1 MDTSPA
7 DTSKR
12 GDHTCRFSQVVIM
25 LLYLDFLQH
34 MLFRAADI
42 RIRKLKWRGLWMTKQ
57 IEGTVDDDVAVK
69 LAIGEGRQADLEQ
82 ERLELQALNSERF
95 RHRFLE
101 RNRPWILQHLVE
113 LLTPRSLEQPGHDG
127 RPVVEYVRDVY
138 AELMVRFAASLSS
151 CCPVHL
157 RCLRAGS
164 SRRPPRHRRDA
175 CSMAWRCRFLTMGP
189 DSPHDAIATTP
200 SPRRRHLTARHDA
213 GHGRGHAKA
222 GRPGRYQFGR

>member
-1 MDTSPA
+1 
-7 DTSKR
+7 
-12 GDHTCRFSQVVIM
+12 
-25 LLYLDFLQH
+25 
-34 MLFRAADI
+34 
-42 RIRKLKWRGLWMTKQ
+42 MTKQ

-138 AELMVRFAASLSS
+138 AELMAMGEGTRKPGDRDDISS
-151 CCPVHL
+151 DDEDEME
-157 RCLRAGS
+157 
-164 SRRPPRHRRDA
+164 RD
-175 CSMAWRCRFLTMGP
+175 FPL
-189 DSPHDAIATTP
+189 
-200 SPRRRHLTARHDA
+200 
-213 GHGRGHAKA
+213 
-222 GRPGRYQFGR
+222 

>member
-1 MDTSPA
+1 MGVT
-7 DTSKR
+7 TFINTNYNFF
-12 GDHTCRFSQVVIM
+12 GDPVMPVIVVIM

-151 CCPVHL
+151 SL
-157 RCLRAGS
+157 L
-164 SRRPPRHRRDA
+164 PRHR
-175 CSMAWRCRFLTMGP
+175 
-189 DSPHDAIATTP
+189 H
-200 SPRRRHLTARHDA
+200 
-213 GHGRGHAKA
+213 
-222 GRPGRYQFGR
+222 

>member
-1 MDTSPA
+1 
-7 DTSKR
+7 
-12 GDHTCRFSQVVIM
+12 M

-138 AELMVRFAASLSS
+138 AELMVRLAASLSS
-151 CCPVHL
+151 SL
-157 RCLRAGS
+157 L
-164 SRRPPRHRRDA
+164 
-175 CSMAWRCRFLTMGP
+175 
-189 DSPHDAIATTP
+189 
-200 SPRRRHLTARHDA
+200 PRRRHERLTARRNA
-213 GHGRGHAKA
+213 GHGRGDAKT
-222 GRPGRYQFGR
+222 GRPGRY